1 MSGNHQNITL
11 TASDGHQFGA
21 YRCEPESDAQGAV
34 VVIQEIFGVNE
45 HIRSVTERFAAVG
58 YLAIAPA
65 LYDRWKLG
73 FSAGYMADDIAVGRD
88 LKSKANQNLDSVFLD
103 VEAARVNVSG
113 AGKVGVAGFCWGG
126 VVTWL
131 AACRLDFQ
139 AAASYYG
146 AGIVGYLGETPQCPT
161 ILHFGRN
168 DGSIPMD
175 EVDTISAAHPDV
187 EVHVYEAGHGFYCDL
202 RGGDYSP
209 ISANIAAM
217 RTTRFFDAN
226 LGRA

>member
-1 MSGNHQNITL
+1 MGQDITL
-11 TASDGHQFGA
+11 TSSDGHQFGA
-21 YRCEPESDAQGAV
+21 YRCEPEGDARGAV

-65 LYDRWKLG
+65 LYDRWQPG
-73 FSAGYMADDIAVGRD
+73 FTAGYTADDIAVGRD
-88 LKSKANQNLDSVFLD
+88 FKTKANENIDAVIAD
-103 VEAARVNVSG
+103 VEAARANVAG
-113 AGKVGVAGFCWGG
+113 AGRVGVTGFCWGG

-139 AAASYYG
+139 AAACYYG
-146 AGIVGYLGETPQCPT
+146 AGIAGHLGETPQCPT

-175 EVDTISAAHPDV
+175 EVATIAAAHPEVD
-187 EVHVYEAGHGFYCDL
+187 VHVYEADHGFHCDM
-202 RGGDYSP
+202 RGSFAP
-209 ISANIAAM
+209 AAANIAAM
-217 RTTRFFDAN
+217 RTIRLFDAN
-226 LGRA
+226 LGGV